1 MFSVRALPSPL
12 LRVIFFRLFC
22 LSGLLM
28 PTPGKAQAIQWASRV
43 VAASSEGRG
52 EGGGKQLK
60 PSQALGPP
68 NVLQPTKLNPC
79 AWAPASVEG
88 NNDEWITVEMARPQA
103 IRQVLVAE
111 SGAAG
116 AIVRVIVY
124 DNKGEEH
131 VIFSD
136 KQADI
141 RATDKPIDPM
151 LRIILPDSNL
161 VGQRIKVVIN
171 PGRVKG
177 LNQIDAIGIT
187 TNDKPITIS
196 VKVAPDSP
204 KTGVRE
210 NLGKSINST
219 DKEVAPVI
227 SPDGKTIYLT
237 RVNKSNIGNAKLP
250 DNEKTQ
256 DVWYATLNAD
266 RSWGE
271 ARNIGPP
278 INNAGNNA
286 ISSISTDG
294 KTIFLLNVNS
304 PDGSQTFGVSKSTLS
319 KGGWTFPRECIIANN
334 YTRKP
339 TSSEGKEEIFS
350 KMEVTVSPEGTTMVL
365 AIQRKETEG
374 ARDLYVSFRQPNF
387 TWSEPTSMGAV
398 VNTAAEESAPF
409 IALDNKTLY
418 FTSEGY
424 PGFGDGDIFVTHRLD
439 ESWTNWSLPE
449 NLGPGVNTTEWDGY
463 FTIPA
468 SGEYAYL
475 SSRANSIGEDD
486 IFRLSIPLSMR
497 PEPVA
502 IISGQ
507 VLDAISK
514 KPVPTEVVST
524 LLDSGKELSKVE
536 YDPETGEYKMILPT
550 RKVYKIAA
558 RKDGYFPMTETV
570 DLSRDKRFRDIRRNL
585 YVIPIQPGAKVVLRG
600 VLFKQSEAE
609 LLAGSEDELNQLAGL
624 LEQYPTMAILV
635 EGHTDNQGEW
645 DLNMKLAEDRV
656 QRVKTYLATKGIA
669 QSRIQ
674 TKAWG
679 PSKPIASNES
689 EEKRK
694 LNRRVEFTIVSL

>member
-1 MFSVRALPSPL
+1 MFLVRALPSPL
-12 LRVIFFRLFC
+12 LRVVLLFC
-22 LSGLLM
+22 LLGLLM
-28 PTPGKAQAIQWASRV
+28 PYAGKAQAIQWASRV
-43 VAASSEGRG
+43 VAASSEGKG

-60 PSQALGPP
+60 SSQALGPP
-68 NVLQPTKLNPC
+68 SVLQATKLNPC
-79 AWAPASVEG
+79 AWAPASAEG
-88 NNDEWITVEMARPQA
+88 SGDEWITVEMARPQP

-111 SGAAG
+111 SGAVG

-124 DNKGEEH
+124 DSKQEEH

-136 KQADI
+136 KQAAT
-141 RATDKPIDPM
+141 RATDKPIDPV

-187 TNDKPITIS
+187 TADKPVIVSVVIS
-196 VKVAPDSP
+196 PNSP

-210 NLGKSINST
+210 NLGKPINST
-219 DKEVAPVI
+219 GKEVAPI
-227 SPDGKTIYLT
+227 IAPDGKTIYMT
-237 RVNKSNIGNAKLP
+237 RNHK
-250 DNEKTQ
+250 DNVGGTGKTQ

-266 RSWGE
+266 RSWNE
-271 ARNIGPP
+271 AKNLGTPV
-278 INNAGNNA
+278 NNAGDNA
-286 ISSISTDG
+286 ISGISPDG
-294 KTIFLLNVNS
+294 KTIYLINVYN
-304 PDGSQTFGVSKSTLS
+304 PDGSLNFGISKSTFS
-319 KGGWTFPRECIIANN
+319 RNGWTFPRECKIANN
-334 YTRKP
+334 YTRQP
-339 TSSEGKEEIFS
+339 PPNSSKEDNTTKLEF
-350 KMEVTVSPEGTTMVL
+350 TVSPDGTAMLL
-365 AIQRKETEG
+365 AVERNETEG
-374 ARDLYVSFRQPNF
+374 DRDLYVTFRQPDLS
-387 TWSEPTSMGAV
+387 WSEPKSLGPTI
-398 VNTAAEESAPF
+398 NTAAEECSPF

-418 FTSEGY
+418 FTSEGH

-439 ESWTNWSLPE
+439 ETWTNWSVPE

-468 SGEYAYL
+468 AGDYAYL
-475 SSRANSIGEDD
+475 SSRANSLGDDD
-486 IFRLSIPLSMR
+486 IFRLLIPLSMR

-507 VLDAISK
+507 VLDAISR
-514 KPVPTEVVST
+514 KPVPTEVVSS

-558 RKDGYFPMTETV
+558 RKDGYFPMTETL
-570 DLSRDKRFRDIRRNL
+570 DLSRDKRFRDIRRTL
-585 YVIPIQPGAKVVLRG
+585 YVMPIQPGAKVVLRG

-609 LLAGSEDELNQLAGL
+609 LLAGSENELNQLAGL
-624 LEQYPTMAILV
+624 LEQYPAMAILV

-656 QRVKTYLATKGIA
+656 QRVKTYLTAKGIA

>member
-1 MFSVRALPSPL
+1 
-12 LRVIFFRLFC
+12 
-22 LSGLLM
+22 
-28 PTPGKAQAIQWASRV
+28 
-43 VAASSEGRG
+43 
-52 EGGGKQLK
+52 
-60 PSQALGPP
+60 
-68 NVLQPTKLNPC
+68 
-79 AWAPASVEG
+79 
-88 NNDEWITVEMARPQA
+88 
-103 IRQVLVAE
+103 
-111 SGAAG
+111 
-116 AIVRVIVY
+116 
-124 DNKGEEH
+124 
-131 VIFSD
+131 
-136 KQADI
+136 
-141 RATDKPIDPM
+141 
-151 LRIILPDSNL
+151 
-161 VGQRIKVVIN
+161 
-171 PGRVKG
+171 
-177 LNQIDAIGIT
+177 
-187 TNDKPITIS
+187 
-196 VKVAPDSP
+196 
-204 KTGVRE
+204 
-210 NLGKSINST
+210 
-219 DKEVAPVI
+219 
-227 SPDGKTIYLT
+227 
-237 RVNKSNIGNAKLP
+237 
-250 DNEKTQ
+250 
-256 DVWYATLNAD
+256 
-266 RSWGE
+266 
-271 ARNIGPP
+271 
-278 INNAGNNA
+278 
-286 ISSISTDG
+286 
-294 KTIFLLNVNS
+294 
-304 PDGSQTFGVSKSTLS
+304 
-319 KGGWTFPRECIIANN
+319 
-334 YTRKP
+334 
-339 TSSEGKEEIFS
+339 
-350 KMEVTVSPEGTTMVL
+350 MVL

-374 ARDLYVSFRQPNF
+374 ARDLYVSFRQPDF

-514 KPVPTEVVST
+514 KPVPTEVVSS

-656 QRVKTYLATKGIA
+656 QRVKTYLTTKGIA